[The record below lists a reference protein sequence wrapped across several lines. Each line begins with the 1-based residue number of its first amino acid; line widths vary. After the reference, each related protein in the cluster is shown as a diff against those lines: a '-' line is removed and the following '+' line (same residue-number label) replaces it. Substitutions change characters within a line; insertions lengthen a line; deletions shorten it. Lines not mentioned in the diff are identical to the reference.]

1 MKTKKRKPPPRL
13 PVARGVRR
21 RPVCLKFA
29 PATIQFLRSRDNQS
43 EFVEDA
49 IEASEAYAAWSQASN
64 QGVATCN

>member
-21 RPVCLKFA
+21 KPVCLKFA

-49 IEASEAYAAWSQASN
+49 IEASEAYLAWAGETK
-64 QGVATCN
+64 QGAATCN